1 MIMALTKQAKTLTT
15 KQASVAMAYLGST
28 RHPIRNKVIF
38 LLSTKAGFRAKEIAS
53 LRWRHLIDAER
64 NLVDCISLTN
74 DASKGKS
81 SGRVVPIHKELKVAL
96 VDALEVAKKNRNFDI
111 ENDFVVRTERSK
123 STSAKVIVN
132 TFARWYADLGFVGA
146 LSHSGRRTFITNVA
160 KKIPMAG
167 GSLRDV
173 MALAGHA
180 NLATTQRYI
189 DVDAL
194 AQRKVLDLI

>member
-1 MIMALTKQAKTLTT
+1 MALTKQAKTLSP
-15 KQASVAMAYLGST
+15 KQASVAMAYLAST

-53 LRWRHLIDAER
+53 LRWVHLIDAECQ
-64 NLVDCISLTN
+64 LMDVILLTN
-74 DASKGKS
+74 DASKGKQ

-96 VDALEVAKKNRNFDI
+96 VDALELAKQNRHFDI

-146 LSHSGRRTFITNVA
+146 SSHSGRRTFITNVA

>member
-1 MIMALTKQAKTLTT
+1 MALTKQAKTLTT
-15 KQASVAMAYLGST
+15 KQASVAMAYLAST
-28 RHPIRNKVIF
+28 RHPIRNKVTF

-111 ENDFVVRTERSK
+111 ENDFVVRTERNK

-146 LSHSGRRTFITNVA
+146 SSHSGRRTFITNVA

-194 AQRKVLDLI
+194 ARRKVLDLI